1 MWYFHKVGE
10 HWYYYDIWGNIM
22 FGYLGAAAG
31 FSESELMNGAGLE
44 QIGSDIG
51 YAFQQRNPCR
61 LPRPRPVFHLLR
73 LRAWDHPEDRVTATI
88 GIRLWRAFNIN
99 VTSYHIMQAV
109 GEAGDKNSIQ
119 RWEEPP
125 S

>member
-1 MWYFHKVGE
+1 
-10 HWYYYDIWGNIM
+10 M
-22 FGYLGAAAG
+22 FGYLGTAAG
-31 FSESELMNGAGLE
+31 FSESELLNGAGLE

-51 YAFQQRNPCR
+51 YTVRQKNPCR
-61 LPRPRPVFHLLR
+61 LPRPRPIFHFLR
-73 LRAWDHPEDRVTATI
+73 LRAWDHPEDRVTAMM

-109 GEAGDKNSIQ
+109 GEAGDKNGIQ

-125 S
+125 PQ